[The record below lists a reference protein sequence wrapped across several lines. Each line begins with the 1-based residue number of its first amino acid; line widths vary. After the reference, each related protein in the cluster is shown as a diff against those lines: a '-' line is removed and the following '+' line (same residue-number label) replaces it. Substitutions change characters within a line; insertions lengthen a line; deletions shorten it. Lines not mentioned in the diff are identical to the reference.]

1 MHRFHLIFNPYLA
14 NAAVDQFRAS
24 IRVPLHH
31 WSYEVLERLAT
42 EGLVDRMMIG
52 DKPLRRRDVARAVL
66 NLSTMKDEISEG
78 NSVLVRNLEREF
90 RVEIEGIRAEKES
103 FLGEFHIRPQFTV
116 GGWTRDFVHNL
127 DSYRLFDFQEGT
139 NLGLEIPLGLNIGDR
154 TSIFLSP
161 YVLWNEDTTEA
172 RLRTAYVDV
181 DLWGLDL
188 EVGIDEL
195 WWGPGYHGDFVI
207 TDNADPFFFWV
218 SFQDV

>member
-1 MHRFHLIFNPYLA
+1 MRQVILILWIELFAICFSTCLV
-14 NAAVDQFRAS
+14 NAAVDEFRAS
-24 IRVPLHH
+24 VRIPLHH
-31 WSYEVLERLAT
+31 WSYDVLERLAT
-42 EGLVDRMMIG
+42 AGLVDRMMIG
-52 DKPLRRRDVARAVL
+52 HKPLRRRDVARAVL

-90 RVEIEGIRAEKES
+90 RVEIEGIRANKES
-103 FLGEFHIRPQFTV
+103 VLEELHIRPQFTV
-116 GGWTRDFVHNL
+116 GGWTRDFVDNL
-127 DSYRLFDFQEGT
+127 DSYRLFDYQEGK
-139 NLGLEIPLGLNIGDR
+139 NLGFEIPLGLNIGDR

-195 WWGPGYHGDFVI
+195 W
-207 TDNADPFFFWV
+207 
-218 SFQDV
+218 